1 MVLFKDINN
10 HNNAESALI
19 LQSRFESFHIF
30 YALLVTSS
38 FLQIK
43 MRFAKCQ
50 KIQREKRIKV
60 EKPN

>member
-10 HNNAESALI
+10 HDNAESALI

-50 KIQREKRIKV
+50 KKTKREK
-60 EKPN
+60 N